1 VIERTTGR
9 IFVYNNNNKI
19 LVYSHKPERV
29 SDTDDKS
36 KPLIEMNLMDTLPCR
51 RDPTLYILEEE
62 DYSVLLVIGGYRMMR
77 GEK

>member
-1 VIERTTGR
+1 
-9 IFVYNNNNKI
+9 
-19 LVYSHKPERV
+19 
-29 SDTDDKS
+29 
-36 KPLIEMNLMDTLPCR
+36 MNLMDTLPCR